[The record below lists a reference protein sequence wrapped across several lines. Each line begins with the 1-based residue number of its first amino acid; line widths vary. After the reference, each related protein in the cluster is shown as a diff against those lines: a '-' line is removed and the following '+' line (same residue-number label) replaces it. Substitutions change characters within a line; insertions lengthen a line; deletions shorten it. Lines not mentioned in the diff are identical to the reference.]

1 MTARPGTG
9 RLRACERASACG
21 SSGEARGRFA
31 ARVRA
36 FVDDARAG
44 ATAITAAAVTVMTV
58 GASALIIDHVWL
70 VDQRDVL
77 KTAADAAAIAAT
89 LEIERQLAANPGISD
104 EDLKKKLYPVAMS
117 YVFRNLRHLP
127 DDRLK
132 KAADTLKVEI
142 TALDR
147 AQRTVGVTAKA
158 DLGGTL
164 VSRVLPLL
172 GSYEGSGLTVARAGV
187 ESETT
192 PVEVVLAIDVSQ
204 SMGRTLTD
212 GATQTPWSQK
222 RAESRMDIVKRAA
235 KSLVDILEPDA
246 RNRVAVGVVPWHVN
260 VRLDPTAARE
270 WTEKGWAHYPRQ
282 RTYPIP
288 WWCNNSGSDC
298 TVSPVVDDLPA
309 SAPAGWLGCLDSHRL
324 GAGGTG
330 PSQLPAPRTAKAL
343 FATPDGSPFAQ
354 SYFPPRGDSGV
365 GGRRYC
371 CTDPVKRASVAFASA
386 REEHCDEAV
395 PEKPASGREEHC
407 YEEQPHLAQDGCAAD
422 QPVLHAL
429 STNPDAIKHTIDAL
443 APAAVGSYTFSSYGV
458 LWAQR
463 MLDPAWKRVW
473 GGAVHPADPATP
485 GHASLRKAIVLLTD
499 GQDDAYCGPG
509 DPDCSRTALAVPS
522 AEACA
527 RAKAR
532 GTEIFV
538 VAAMN
543 PSLVTSD
550 FASAL
555 RTCSSEA
562 DDNSDGD
569 YVFLNNATPESL
581 ETAFTDIAKQL
592 RTVRKVF

>member
-89 LEIERQLAANPGISD
+89 LEIERQLAADPNISD

-192 PVEVVLAIDVSQ
+192 PVEVVLAIDVSL
-204 SMGRTLTD
+204 SMEKTLEGNPARHFLT
-212 GATQTPWSQK
+212 GAPL
-222 RAESRMDIVKRAA
+222 ENRMRMSIVKRAA

-260 VRLDPTAARE
+260 VRLAPAAARE
-270 WTEKGWAHYPRQ
+270 WTQKGWAHYPRQ

-288 WWCNNSGSDC
+288 WWCSSSDC

-309 SAPAGWLGCLDSHRL
+309 SAPAEWLGCLDSHRL

-330 PSQLPAPRTAKAL
+330 PSQLPAPRTANVL

-354 SYFPPRGDSGV
+354 SYFPPRGDSGK
-365 GGRRYC
+365 GGRRYLC
-371 CTDPVKRASVAFASA
+371 
-386 REEHCDEAV
+386 
-395 PEKPASGREEHC
+395 EKPASGRQEHC
-407 YEEQPHLAQDGCAAD
+407 YAEQPRLAQDGCAAD

-429 STNPDAIKHTIDAL
+429 STNPDAIKRAIDVL
-443 APAAVGSYTFSSYGV
+443 APVGRYTFSSYGV

-473 GGAVHPADPATP
+473 DGAVHPADPATP
-485 GHASLRKAIVLLTD
+485 GHAGLRKAIVLLTD

-509 DPDCSRTALAVPS
+509 DPDCSRTALVVPR

-527 RAKAR
+527 LAKKQ

-538 VAAMN
+538 VAAMA
-543 PSLVTSD
+543 PRHVASD
-550 FASAL
+550 FADEL
-555 RTCSSEA
+555 RACSSKA
-562 DDNSDGD
+562 DNPDGA

-581 ETAFTDIAKQL
+581 ETAFADIARQL